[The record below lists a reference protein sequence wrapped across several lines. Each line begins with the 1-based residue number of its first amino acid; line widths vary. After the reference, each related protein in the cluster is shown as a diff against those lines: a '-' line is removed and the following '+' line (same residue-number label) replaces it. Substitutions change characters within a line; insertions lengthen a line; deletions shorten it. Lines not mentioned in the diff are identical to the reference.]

1 MKIALQL
8 YSVRDCIQSGED
20 MRAVMKKIKA
30 MGYEGVEF
38 AGYAGLSPQEVKAA
52 LDEAGLVAVSSHE
65 GVDRLEASLDEIMA
79 YTLADGAKIIACS
92 YSPTATEED
101 MARLERVMKAARA
114 AAEPHGITLAYH
126 NHSHEFEP
134 LPDGVRPIDRIAGFW
149 QAGARHLL
157 GL

>member
-52 LDEAGLVAVSSHE
+52 LDEAGLLCYSHGE
-65 GVDRLEASLDEIMA
+65 YFGVKKKPVGRFGFS
-79 YTLADGAKIIACS
+79 
-92 YSPTATEED
+92 
-101 MARLERVMKAARA
+101 VMKAKTRK
-114 AAEPHGITLAYH
+114 
-126 NHSHEFEP
+126 
-134 LPDGVRPIDRIAGFW
+134 RINRENW
-149 QAGARHLL
+149 EKQRKTRKRRD
-157 GL
+157 